1 MTDMTTRVKWLLDM
15 FITKNDLSKALTWM
29 TVQLSDENH
38 TGFVELMKQNWNPG
52 FPQPGFENDSL
63 SIYDENIDTFMKFI
77 ANVLRYYATIEK
89 PSKPLTDQ
97 MNKLELANR
106 TYSLRKNYFKK
117 RRQMEETGPRKTMR
131 SSHNSYLVSFL

>member
-1 MTDMTTRVKWLLDM
+1 
-15 FITKNDLSKALTWM
+15 M
-29 TVQLSDENH
+29 TVQLSDKNR
-38 TGFVELMKQNWNPG
+38 TDFVELMKQNWNPG

-97 MNKLELANR
+97 MKKLSLANR
-106 TYSLRKNYFKK
+106 TYLLRKNPFRK
-117 RRQMEETGPRKTMR
+117 RREMEETGPRKTMR
-131 SSHNSYLVSFL
+131 SSHNSYLVSFV